1 MLGVL
6 FRRVN
11 GLCALF
17 PSLGCLLLFSNALS
31 RLTDSDGRRFLACF
45 LREVSSGNRKS
56 VSRESVRRFSLA
68 RQGGCPKRGR
78 GECRQ
83 SKFTDDFHLFVLWS
97 KRGLRSQVKR
107 R

>member
-1 MLGVL
+1 
-6 FRRVN
+6 
-11 GLCALF
+11 
-17 PSLGCLLLFSNALS
+17 
-31 RLTDSDGRRFLACF
+31 
-45 LREVSSGNRKS
+45 

-97 KRGLRSQVKR
+97 KRGLRSQVNVGNGQNPQEKLASLFWMPR
-107 R
+107 RQALCSCHDVECPGVGYFEP